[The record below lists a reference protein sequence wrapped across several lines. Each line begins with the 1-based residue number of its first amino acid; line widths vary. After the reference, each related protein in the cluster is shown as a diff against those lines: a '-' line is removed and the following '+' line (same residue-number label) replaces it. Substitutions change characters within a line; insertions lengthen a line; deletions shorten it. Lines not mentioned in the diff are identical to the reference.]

1 MHHEF
6 LISLL
11 NLLEPEPYTGSSRFK
26 VQEQES
32 PVQHIIPV
40 RGRPL
45 ILVSPIIHCQ
55 RRVLPIGQLAG
66 EHHLTRRSW
75 TMRIDIGIA
84 VVVWWHEH
92 PSQVRG
98 CGAAGRLL
106 DAEDGQVSEEFI
118 FVLCWDFVS
127 DREVAVEYLD

>member
-6 LISLL
+6 LISIL
-11 NLLEPEPYTGSSRFK
+11 NFLEPERCTGSSNFK

-32 PVQHIIPV
+32 PVRHTRPV
-40 RGRPL
+40 
-45 ILVSPIIHCQ
+45 LVKLLMLVDPVIRYQ

-66 EHHLTRRSW
+66 EHNLTRLSR
-75 TMRIDIGIA
+75 TMCIDKGIA

-92 PSQVRG
+92 PSHVRG

-106 DAEDGQVSEEFI
+106 DAEDGHVSEEFI
-118 FVLCWDFVS
+118 FVLCWAFVG
-127 DREVAVEYLD
+127 DCEVAVEYLD